1 MSGDARGSASTAGLL
16 SDLLGHVH
24 GMVRNEVNLAR
35 AEISESV
42 NRATGSAVMLIVAA
56 VIGLTALDVL
66 AGAAVAGLAE
76 ATELGAG
83 WSALIVGG
91 VLALVALILVLRG
104 RSNLKFSNLAPKRT
118 VRNVRRD
125 ANTVKEIYNAE

>member
-1 MSGDARGSASTAGLL
+1 MASDPKESASTAGLL
-16 SDLLGHVH
+16 SDLLGHVQ

-42 NRATGSAVMLIVAA
+42 NRVVSSAVLLIVAI

-66 AGAAVAGLAE
+66 AGAAVAGLAQSTDLSPGL
-76 ATELGAG
+76 A
-83 WSALIVGG
+83 ALIVGG
-91 VLALVALILVLRG
+91 LLSAIALILALRG
-104 RSNLKFSNLAPKRT
+104 RSNLKFSNLAPTRT
-118 VRNVRRD
+118 ARNVRRD